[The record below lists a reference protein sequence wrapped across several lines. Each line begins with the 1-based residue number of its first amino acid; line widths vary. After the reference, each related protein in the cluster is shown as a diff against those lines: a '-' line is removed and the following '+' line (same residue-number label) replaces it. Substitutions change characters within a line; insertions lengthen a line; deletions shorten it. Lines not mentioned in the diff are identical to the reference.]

1 MNSPSSKDVVHNVYL
16 QLRPRNHEFERCLR
30 LLTEVLDN
38 HPHASITLG
47 GLSRDFHQSRLTFE
61 LKIANPAKPTHIST
75 DTLAF
80 ANDLFTK
87 LFDYLPCY
95 VTEPTQ
101 QERDLAL
108 RFISTR
114 SSSRV
119 PSVDEAFRTEVG
131 V

>member
-1 MNSPSSKDVVHNVYL
+1 MIFSTSKDVVFNVFI
-16 QLRPRNHEFERCLR
+16 QLRPRNHEFDRCLR
-30 LLTEVLDN
+30 LLTDVLDS
-38 HPHASITLG
+38 HPDASVTLS

-61 LKIANPAKPTHIST
+61 LKVANPVKPTHISV

-95 VTEPTQ
+95 SGAPTQ
-101 QERDLAL
+101 PERDLAV

-114 SSSRV
+114 SSARAATI
-119 PSVDEAFRTEVG
+119 DEAFRTEVG

>member
-1 MNSPSSKDVVHNVYL
+1 MISSTSKDVVFNVYI
-16 QLRPRNHEFERCLR
+16 QLRPRNHEFDRCLR

-38 HPHASITLG
+38 HPDASVTLG

-61 LKIANPAKPTHIST
+61 LKIANPAKPTHISV
-75 DTLAF
+75 DTLSF

-95 VTEPTQ
+95 ATEPTR
-101 QERDLAL
+101 QERDLAV
-108 RFISTR
+108 RFISMR
-114 SSSRV
+114 SEERV
-119 PSVDEAFRTEVG
+119 PSIDEALRTEVG